1 MDIKKLLIGA
11 VVAFAVMFLLG
22 YLWHVVLMAD
32 FYQNNPGEIG
42 AVDRETPML
51 FYIGLGYLS
60 LSLVMAYI
68 YPKGAEGDS
77 HIMDGIKFGAIMGF
91 LWIVPLS
98 SVLYGATIITSK
110 TLVLGDG
117 LYHIVEGAIGGA
129 LIAMVYGKRNGTPT
143 AASSDSE
150 ESNE

>member
-1 MDIKKLLIGA
+1 MDLKKLLIGA
-11 VVAFAVMFLLG
+11 VLAFAVMFPLA
-22 YLWHVVLMAD
+22 YLWHAVLMAD
-32 FYQNNPGEIG
+32 FYQSNTGEIG
-42 AVDRETPML
+42 AVDRETPKI
-51 FYIGLGYLS
+51 FFIGLGYLS

-98 SVLYGATIITSK
+98 SVLYGATLITSK
-110 TLVLGDG
+110 TLVFGDG

-129 LIAMVYGKRNGTPT
+129 LIAMVYGKRNGTP
-143 AASSDSE
+143 AAESSGSE

>member
-1 MDIKKLLIGA
+1 MDVRKLLIA
-11 VVAFAVMFLLG
+11 ALAAFVVMFLLG

-32 FYQNNPGEIG
+32 FYQSNSGEV
-42 AVDRETPML
+42 AVDRQTPML

-110 TLVLGDG
+110 TLVFGDG

-129 LIAMVYGKRNGTPT
+129 LIAMVYGKRNGTPA

>member
-1 MDIKKLLIGA
+1 MDLKKLLIGA
-11 VVAFAVMFLLG
+11 VVAFVVMFLLG

-32 FYQNNPGEIG
+32 FYQNNHGEIG

-60 LSLVMAYI
+60 LCLVMAYI
-68 YPKGAEGDS
+68 YPKGAEGDN

-98 SVLYGATIITSK
+98 SVLYGATIVTSK
-110 TLVLGDG
+110 PRCLEMGYTISLKG
-117 LYHIVEGAIGGA
+117 
-129 LIAMVYGKRNGTPT
+129 P
-143 AASSDSE
+143 
-150 ESNE
+150 

>member
-1 MDIKKLLIGA
+1 MDVKKLLIGA
-11 VVAFAVMFLLG
+11 VVAFAVMFLLS

-32 FYQNNPGEIG
+32 FYQSNTGEVG
-42 AVDRETPML
+42 AVDRETPMF

-60 LSLVMAYI
+60 LCLVMAYI

-110 TLVLGDG
+110 TLVFGDG

-129 LIAMVYGKRNGTPT
+129 LIAMVYGKRNDTSA